1 MHPPPCRASQK
12 RYSPFVLKLADFTI
26 HCQSPLPICCSNALR
41 RFPLRVRC
49 LGVLGEH
56 PRAAAESAFVAALP
70 MNLGARMLR
79 WFPPQLVQGS
89 LGATEKREHSW

>member
-1 MHPPPCRASQK
+1 M
-12 RYSPFVLKLADFTI
+12 
-26 HCQSPLPICCSNALR
+26 
-41 RFPLRVRC
+41 
-49 LGVLGEH
+49 
-56 PRAAAESAFVAALP
+56 VAALP